1 MDFQPKNDSTF
12 PTGPAA
18 GLSRNVGGGNGGS
31 SDGVGSF
38 QSGDGFR
45 HSSNGDGGYGSFG
58 GSHGQMHSDTNL
70 SYQQFLTNGGG
81 STMNSMMTNGPMTG
95 GSMAGN
101 FNGGGGMNGMMTQGY
116 GRMNS
121 MMDSMSNAGMRNNFA
136 TSSMQQFGAGNS
148 GMMSGQDRRRS
159 SSSSIGGMSGMPS
172 QATLNQMAE
181 ERLEKLQ
188 MIQRLR
194 AQISQDKMGN
204 YHQQSQMGGGFG
216 GGGGAMGAG
225 STGNMRNMPDSYY
238 AGMMAGFGT
247 GVNANPSGAT
257 TSSQKNFPETLFDVV
272 SASDRHG
279 HIVSWLP
286 HGQGFIIHDK
296 QRFASQIL
304 PHYFDGAKFTS
315 FTRRLKRWSYVRVPR
330 GPELGAYYNKNF
342 IRDRPELVQYMRY
355 QNDQGVAEAK
365 KEKKAAMEVGDDD
378 VEEQDSVEDGA
389 ASGDEKGKDSDNVE
403 EKEKDAN
410 KAGDD
415 DGEVQDSD
423 EGGKDMAEADT
434 EVDNDSAATDAVAG
448 VEKDDGNIATVTTDK
463 GTVEAAE
470 SSQSKEEKSKDNK
483 PPSTE
488 PASSDKPKTPC
499 VAEVVSIVSKINP
512 RDRASLSEEQ
522 MRSMDNPSAAAPH
535 LADNRTLEQNP
546 FMRMMMDRIKPNA
559 PMTGGV
565 NYQPVAMPLRRGS
578 LPGSMMSQRGD
589 PNSFFPPHQYRKV
602 STGDISEGVSHR
614 GSMLDYMPE
623 GVSRRDSLLDS
634 MMRRGS
640 SSSMQ
645 MSKED
650 EEEFERFMFLKRK
663 SFVDMERGGA

>member
-18 GLSRNVGGGNGGS
+18 GLSRNVGGDNGGS

-45 HSSNGDGGYGSFG
+45 RSSNGDGGYGSFG

-257 TSSQKNFPETLFDVV
+257 TSSQKNFPETLFGETMMTVVPLTCVLSNRLTCFGRTSVADVV

-286 HGQGFIIHDK
+286 HGQVRTQLGSPPRLSLPKNSHPDPPIHQFTLKGFHHPR
-296 QRFASQIL
+296 QAAF
-304 PHYFDGAKFTS
+304 
-315 FTRRLKRWSYVRVPR
+315 RVP
-330 GPELGAYYNKNF
+330 N
-342 IRDRPELVQYMRY
+342 
-355 QNDQGVAEAK
+355 
-365 KEKKAAMEVGDDD
+365 
-378 VEEQDSVEDGA
+378 
-389 ASGDEKGKDSDNVE
+389 
-403 EKEKDAN
+403 
-410 KAGDD
+410 
-415 DGEVQDSD
+415 
-423 EGGKDMAEADT
+423 
-434 EVDNDSAATDAVAG
+434 
-448 VEKDDGNIATVTTDK
+448 TT
-463 GTVEAAE
+463 
-470 SSQSKEEKSKDNK
+470 
-483 PPSTE
+483 
-488 PASSDKPKTPC
+488 
-499 VAEVVSIVSKINP
+499 
-512 RDRASLSEEQ
+512 SL
-522 MRSMDNPSAAAPH
+522 
-535 LADNRTLEQNP
+535 
-546 FMRMMMDRIKPNA
+546 
-559 PMTGGV
+559 
-565 NYQPVAMPLRRGS
+565 LRR
-578 LPGSMMSQRGD
+578 REV
-589 PNSFFPPHQYRKV
+589 H
-602 STGDISEGVSHR
+602 
-614 GSMLDYMPE
+614 
-623 GVSRRDSLLDS
+623 
-634 MMRRGS
+634 
-640 SSSMQ
+640 
-645 MSKED
+645 
-650 EEEFERFMFLKRK
+650 
-663 SFVDMERGGA
+663 